1 MPDMKATRITAKG
14 PARDAGAPVRQP
26 PRRAAGPAS
35 AILDLQRL
43 AGNQATRQML
53 GVDHPSADR
62 ALRAGGA
69 PLAGDVRAEL
79 EGRFGES
86 LADVRLHDGPAA
98 AEAADAV
105 SAHAFTFGA
114 HMVFGRGRFDAV
126 TSAGRALLAH
136 EVAHVIQQR
145 RGGAS
150 PAPHAGGGLE
160 RAADRAAG
168 AFVASGGAIRVEGA
182 SAPALARQEK
192 PAAPQ
197 GPSQEPLGII
207 RQPLANVFTYTV
219 EGVLVFSVM
228 VPDGVGG
235 VQFGAIRDG
244 MQLKIGLFGDPR
256 TRLINDIEQAKAELA
271 AKGFI
276 PLVHDLRGVKA
287 GGAPKPDQKTPAKPA
302 AKPATKPPKRKVPS
316 ATVKPEPAPAPEPKT
331 EVEAEPAPQNAPPTL
346 PDLPGS
352 TGAAPE
358 PAPTEPVPHPGTEEL
373 IAAHTHYFLLDE
385 AALGQGLLAQAQQ
398 GNTAYVQDVLDK
410 LDTWN
415 RDDVALA
422 FAQAAKEEDL
432 DRLASSPGGRR
443 LLDRLFDELT
453 SGEVSEEEQAQATRI
468 LGVKTRAILTDEQFA
483 AGIEHARKTIVLPY
497 RKPGLTVLTPSPVYA
512 ARRPNG
518 DIWVK
523 LRTDI
528 YGTDYVRDPDLRLPP
543 AIWQGIELKETDV
556 VGVKLYDNEGQ
567 IIYVPALYLLQLEN
581 EATRVALH
589 KMGEAAALGLTF
601 GTLGLGG
608 RAAVAVGE
616 LGTGA
621 RVLYYGGRVA
631 AALDHLALAV
641 DVANSILQEHRSWII
656 AQTGESGRRFI
667 ADMEALN
674 SYMQIYGLARGAQGL
689 AKLALALRGS
699 FGKWRGTARALEAA
713 MSDAD
718 RATMR
723 SVEGSTQKVLEE
735 ADGLATPVPGEAKVS
750 ASSAPAAPVEAPV
763 HPVAPAPVRAQR
775 PAQLK
780 GLPSMQEKASAPRGK
795 LRAVRTDE
803 PIATRTP
810 PSSEPQQAAV
820 PQALEVEEA
829 AVAQQPVGKV
839 SGAPNAEYNVRPQAV
854 KANKGPGAGQGKPAT
869 VVPIQPQAGAPR
881 VKAPGT
887 AGRPGGVQEPVAP
900 VTKGGQSTKATG
912 AAAPHPGTIGDIR
925 SSLRTS
931 PLNSAQRRY
940 MESLLRQIEDHDLP
954 ISADWIDALKATDN
968 AGRWKILRSLD
979 KSIETRIFVA
989 AETRSGD
996 FFPDTGDLEFSHRVE
1011 NARMALNEGA
1021 ERVGT
1026 LHGRD
1031 FAETELELREAGWTN
1046 AFEFDRSRFGTGF
1059 DDVMLG
1065 PDGETWIVEYKGG
1078 SATLSE
1084 DQKNFGEW
1092 INSRIEKYKERG
1104 GPIGADWAKRLEIA
1118 RDNGKLRGVVLS
1130 TPIVDRTPQP
1140 TIVIKMWPDPPVKA
1154 IP

>member
-1 MPDMKATRITAKG
+1 MPDMKSTRITTKSL
-14 PARDAGAPVRQP
+14 ARDAGAAVRKTE
-26 PRRAAGPAS
+26 RRAAGPAS
-35 AILDLQRL
+35 TILDLQRL
-43 AGNQATRQML
+43 AGNQATWQML

-62 ALRAGGA
+62 TLRAGGA
-69 PLAGDVRAEL
+69 PLAADVRAEL
-79 EGRFGES
+79 EGRFGEN
-86 LADVRLHDGPAA
+86 LGDVCVHDGPAA

-145 RGGAS
+145 RGGLS
-150 PAPHAGGGLE
+150 PEPHARGSLE

-168 AFVASGGAIRVEGA
+168 AFVASDAAIRVEGA

-192 PAAPQ
+192 PAA
-197 GPSQEPLGII
+197 SQELGQEPIGII

-228 VPDGVGG
+228 VPEGVGG
-235 VQFGAIRDG
+235 VKFGAIRDG

-256 TRLINDIEQAKAELA
+256 TRLINDIEQTKAELEV
-271 AKGFI
+271 KGFI
-276 PLVHDLRGVKA
+276 PLIHDLRGVKA
-287 GGAPKPDQKTPAKPA
+287 GGESKPDQKPA
-302 AKPATKPPKRKVPS
+302 AKPAPKPPKRKMPD
-316 ATVKPEPAPAPEPKT
+316 ATVTPKPAPKPET
-331 EVEAEPAPQNAPPTL
+331 QVQTEPAPQNAAPTL

-352 TGAAPE
+352 GVTPE
-358 PAPTEPVPHPGTEEL
+358 PAPAEPVPHLGTEEL
-373 IAAHTHYFLLDE
+373 IAAHTRYFLLDE
-385 AALGQGLLAQAQQ
+385 AALGQGLLAQARQ

-422 FAQAAKEEDL
+422 FARAAKEEDL

-453 SGEVSEEEQAQATRI
+453 SGEVSEEEQAQATRT
-468 LGVKTRAILTDEQFA
+468 LGIKTRAILTDEQFA

-497 RKPGLTVLTPSPVYA
+497 RKPGLTVLTPSPVHA

-543 AIWQGIELKETDV
+543 AIWQGIKLKETDI

-581 EATRVALH
+581 EATRVTVH

-667 ADMEALN
+667 ADLEALN
-674 SYMQIYGLARGAQGL
+674 SYMQIYGLARGAQSL

-699 FGKWRGTARALEAA
+699 FGRWRGTARTLEAA

-718 RATMR
+718 RVTMR
-723 SVEGSTQKVLEE
+723 SVEGSTQKVLQE
-735 ADGLATPVPGEAKVS
+735 ADGLVTPVSGEAKIS
-750 ASSAPAAPVEAPV
+750 PTSAPAAPVEALANPA
-763 HPVAPAPVRAQR
+763 APAPVRAQR

-780 GLPSMQEKASAPRGK
+780 GLPGMQERASPPRGK

-803 PIATRTP
+803 PIPTPTP

-820 PQALEVEEA
+820 PLEHEMDV
-829 AVAQQPVGKV
+829 AVAAQQPVAKA
-839 SGAPNAEYNVRPQAV
+839 SGAPNAEYNMRPQAV
-854 KANKGPGAGQGKPAT
+854 KANKGSGAGQGKPAT
-869 VVPIQPQAGAPR
+869 VVSIQPQAGSAPR
-881 VKAPGT
+881 VKAAPGT
-887 AGRPGGVQEPVAP
+887 TSRPGAVQELVAP
-900 VTKGGQSTKATG
+900 ATKGGQDTKVAGSAT
-912 AAAPHPGTIGDIR
+912 PHPGTIGDIR

-954 ISADWIDALKATDN
+954 ISADWIDTLKATDE

-989 AETRSGD
+989 AETRADS
-996 FFPDTGDLEFSHRVE
+996 FFSDTGDLEFSHRVE

-1031 FAETELELREAGWTN
+1031 YAEKKLKLREAGWTN
-1046 AFEFDRSRFGTGF
+1046 PFEFDRSHFGTGF

-1065 PDGETWIVEYKGG
+1065 PNGETWIVEYKGG
-1078 SATLSE
+1078 NATLSE

-1092 INSRIEKYKERG
+1092 INSRIKKYKEKG
-1104 GPIGADWAKRLEIA
+1104 GPIGTYWAKKLETA
-1118 RDNGKLRGVVLS
+1118 RDSGKLRGVVLS
-1130 TPIVDRTPQP
+1130 TPIVDRTPEP
-1140 TIVIKMWPDPPVKA
+1140 TVVIKMWP
-1154 IP
+1154 